1 MTVNFMVLWC
11 RLPFVA
17 FAETVLYI
25 IVVHIPG
32 RLTSPMKK
40 ETHIQILTSDPK
52 TNNCLESVGNGSMLM
67 CSTSWLLS
75 TNDYLVVCVFRE

>member
-1 MTVNFMVLWC
+1 MEPQPPFRNGKHFMLLWC

-17 FAETVLYI
+17 FAETVLYM

-40 ETHIQILTSDPK
+40 ETHI
-52 TNNCLESVGNGSMLM
+52 
-67 CSTSWLLS
+67 
-75 TNDYLVVCVFRE
+75 